1 MLINASKILFDYRYR
16 ILITLFFII
25 FSPFLSE
32 NIQNN
37 IALILIFTIG
47 IIHGSNDLKL
57 IQKKTKNFS
66 KKFFFKVLFF
76 YMLIV
81 LIGALI
87 FFIYPLYGLIAFI
100 IFSAFHFGEQHLKTF
115 EVKSGNKFLIFLF
128 YISYGLIIL
137 NLLFYLKFDNVS
149 EIIKLI
155 SNFNLKKHQILYTLI
170 SSFLSF
176 NLSILLLKRNFKIL
190 YEFFLIVLLGFLFN
204 TSSLILGFSIYFVF
218 WHSFPSVKDQII
230 YIYGSFEYYNLI
242 KYIKSSVVYWF
253 ISLFTIFI
261 AYNFLNFNQDYFLPL
276 FFSFLA
282 AITFP
287 HTIVIGSLK

>member
-66 KKFFFKVLFF
+66 KNFFFKVLFF
-76 YMLIV
+76 YILIV

-87 FFIYPLYGLIAFI
+87 FFIYPLYGLISFI
-100 IFSAFHFGEQHLKTF
+100 IFSAFHFGEQHLKKF

-155 SNFNLKKHQILYTLI
+155 SNFNLKKYQILYTLI

-176 NLSILLLKRNFKIL
+176 NLSILLLNRTSKIL

-242 KYIKSSVVYWF
+242 KYIKSSVLYWF

-261 AYNFLNFNQDYFLPL
+261 AYNFLDFNQDYFLPL